1 MLCRSPKPKS
11 NPEQPVSIDLTVDDS
26 PEQPSVMN
34 GDESSYSLSQYNLE
48 QNQRLLL
55 WRKNKLISG
64 QNIKIW
70 ATGRIRILIAISAK
84 ENDSTEQIIDITSY
98 SPLNMVIKLQ
108 YKIQHDMAVPEKL
121 NINFIGLMKLNIQIF
136 LYLKMLRSH

>member
-1 MLCRSPKPKS
+1 MISLEQKKMKLHIPWNEIKVHELETLYYQVCVSSRKWDDINVCNLILLCRSPKPKS

-55 WRKNKLISG
+55 
-64 QNIKIW
+64 
-70 ATGRIRILIAISAK
+70 
-84 ENDSTEQIIDITSY
+84 
-98 SPLNMVIKLQ
+98 
-108 YKIQHDMAVPEKL
+108 
-121 NINFIGLMKLNIQIF
+121 
-136 LYLKMLRSH
+136 